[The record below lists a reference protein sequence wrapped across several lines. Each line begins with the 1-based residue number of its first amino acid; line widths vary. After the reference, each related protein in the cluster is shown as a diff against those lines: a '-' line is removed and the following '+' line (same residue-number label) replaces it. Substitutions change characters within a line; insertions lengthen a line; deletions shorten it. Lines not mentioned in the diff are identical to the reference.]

1 MSSKHVLVADDDPD
15 IRTVVADVLEFEDCQ
30 VETARDGQE
39 ALERILSDP
48 PSVLLLDMRMP
59 RMNGWQ
65 VAAQLRERGLQ
76 VPIIVMTA
84 AQSARTW
91 AEEIGADAYLAKPF
105 DLDELVTQV
114 SRFTSCPPSGE

>member
-1 MSSKHVLVADDDPD
+1 MSAKHVLVADDDPD
-15 IRTVVADVLEFEDCQ
+15 IRSVVADVLEFEHCQ

-39 ALERILSDP
+39 ALERILRCP

-59 RMNGWQ
+59 RMDGWQ
-65 VAAQLRERGLQ
+65 VAEQLRARGLQ

-91 AEEIGADAYLAKPF
+91 AEEIGTDTYLAKPF
-105 DLDELVTQV
+105 DLDELVTKV
-114 SRFTSCPPSGE
+114 SRFTTCQPDGK